1 MQLLRLIAALTV
13 GLLLLA
19 GCGDTGETT
28 EDDTADAETTDT
40 ATDGDDMEGAGAEEP
55 AEPTSITVAALPN
68 AFLAAL
74 YVARDDGIFAEEGLE
89 VEIVEL
95 ESGLD
100 GVAAVVS
107 GNAHFADIGFDDLVA
122 LANEGEESLVM
133 MHNILNRVTLTLVM
147 DSEVAAER
155 GLTRELPIEERYQGL
170 EGLRLGITSPGAATD
185 NYMRYY
191 LRQAGFDPDRDAD
204 IIAIGGGASLLA
216 ALESKQIDAYHLSP
230 PTPFLA
236 ENEGFGTI
244 IINGPEGDVPEF
256 SDFLYTGFAGNR
268 DWAEQN
274 PEAAQAF
281 SRALN
286 RAMEKVESDSAAVA
300 EQILDDLGADDLA
313 IVEQTLTALLPA
325 LSPDGCFTPEGVQE
339 SLAIMFE
346 AGIAEAEGDSSEG
359 VLWTNAYNGC

>member
-13 GLLLLA
+13 GMVVLA
-19 GCGDTGETT
+19 GCGDTGDT
-28 EDDTADAETTDT
+28 DDVDATD
-40 ATDGDDMEGAGAEEP
+40 AGTDGDDDVGGDGGEEP
-55 AEPTSITVAALPN
+55 AEPTSITVASLPN

-107 GNAHFADIGFDDLVA
+107 GNAQFADIGFEDLVA

-133 MHNILNRVTLTLVM
+133 MHNVLNRVTLTLVM
-147 DSEVAAER
+147 DSDVAAER
-155 GLTRELPIEERYQGL
+155 GLTRDSSIEERYQGL

-185 NYMRYY
+185 SYMRYY
-191 LRQAGFDPDRDAD
+191 LRQAGLDPDRDAE

-216 ALESKQIDAYHLSP
+216 ALESEQIDAYHLSP
-230 PTPFLA
+230 PTPFVA

-244 IINGPEGDVPEF
+244 LINGPEGDVPEF

-268 DWAEQN
+268 DWAEEN
-274 PEAAQAF
+274 PEVAQAF

-300 EQILDDLGADDLA
+300 EQILDDLGTDELD
-313 IVEQTLTALLPA
+313 VTEQTLTALLPA
-325 LSPDGCFTPEGVQE
+325 LSADGCFTAEGVEE
-339 SLAIMFE
+339 SLAVMFE
-346 AGIAEAEGDSSEG
+346 AGITEAEGDAAED